1 MSHEKEGQGQ
11 ENSCSSCS
19 QGDCASSGGETNEM
33 DREAMERQAVARRMD
48 RIRHKILV
56 LSGKGG
62 VGKSTV
68 AVNIAACL
76 ALEGKKVGIMDTD
89 IHGPSIP
96 KLLNVN
102 AVPEQT
108 GEGGIQP
115 ATAFEGI
122 KVMSVGFFLPNN
134 DDAVIWRGP
143 MKYGVI
149 RQFLTD
155 VEWGDL
161 DYLIVDS
168 PPGTGDEPLSVA
180 QLIGAVD
187 GAVLVTTPQDVSVD
201 DVRRSV
207 NFCRKLDMPILG
219 VVENMSGFVC
229 PHCSERSDIF
239 KEGGGVAMAD
249 QMKAPFLGAIPIDPA
264 VVRACDEGV
273 PFIKHCAGGATADA
287 FQHVIQPLLAL
298 D

>member
-1 MSHEKEGQGQ
+1 MSDEKEGQEQ

-19 QGDCASSGGETNEM
+19 HGDCASSSAETTEM

-48 RIRHKILV
+48 RVRHKILV

-122 KVMSVGFFLPNN
+122 KVMSVGFFLPNK

-149 RQFLTD
+149 RQFLSD
-155 VEWGDL
+155 VDWGDL

-168 PPGTGDEPLSVA
+168 PPGTGDEPLAVA

-207 NFCRKLDMPILG
+207 NFCRQLNMPILG

-229 PHCSERSDIF
+229 PHCNKGSDIF
-239 KEGGGVAMAD
+239 KEGGGVTMAD
-249 QMKAPFLGAIPIDPA
+249 QMEAPFLGAIPIDPA

-273 PFIKHCAGGATADA
+273 PFIKHYEGGATADA
-287 FQHVIQPLLAL
+287 FRKVIGPLLAL